1 MRIRILL
8 CVFLLASLF
17 SQSQDFSNKGTDFW
31 LGYGY
36 HVRYVT
42 GSPINGQE
50 MVLYIAT
57 EAVTNVTVSIPA
69 LGYSQTYNNIP
80 ANTIFTTNPIP
91 KAGAQ
96 DARLTTEGISSK
108 GIHVTSSKPVVAYTH
123 IYNSNVSGAT
133 LLFPT
138 NTLGREY
145 YSVNF
150 DQYSNEGSSNC
161 FFFVVATDTGT
172 TTVEVIPSKNTQT
185 MVAGTVYSYNLTQ
198 GQILNV
204 LGTISGNNG
213 VDLTGSKIRSVST
226 GGGACKRVAVFSGS
240 GKINIRCPNAAST
253 NSADNYIVQAFPQ
266 SAWGKKY
273 LTTQTVNYPRSYY
286 RVCVQDPS
294 TIVKLNGT
302 IMTGLVGNF
311 ITSLKMQ
318 CPIILKPIN
327 PLWLHNISHLK
338 GNVVE
343 QEMEIP
349 K

>member
-1 MRIRILL
+1 
-8 CVFLLASLF
+8 
-17 SQSQDFSNKGTDFW
+17 
-31 LGYGY
+31 
-36 HVRYVT
+36 
-42 GSPINGQE
+42 
-50 MVLYIAT
+50 
-57 EAVTNVTVSIPA
+57 
-69 LGYSQTYNNIP
+69 
-80 ANTIFTTNPIP
+80 
-91 KAGAQ
+91 
-96 DARLTTEGISSK
+96 
-108 GIHVTSSKPVVAYTH
+108 
-123 IYNSNVSGAT
+123 
-133 LLFPT
+133 
-138 NTLGREY
+138 
-145 YSVNF
+145 
-150 DQYSNEGSSNC
+150 
-161 FFFVVATDTGT
+161 
-172 TTVEVIPSKNTQT
+172 